1 MSASARSPLPICHPH
16 STPARSIMFLLDPE
30 TGLPPY
36 RQITQQV
43 KRALRLGRLLPG
55 DRLPTAVT
63 VAATIGVSIN
73 TVHRAYRDL
82 QSQGV
87 VESHSRGGTYVRSQP
102 FSASTSATQHAVESL
117 EAWVAEARAD
127 GLDAATIADLLDSTA
142 FGLSALSHD
151 HATG

>member
-1 MSASARSPLPICHPH
+1 VALMTFRVD
-16 STPARSIMFLLDPE
+16 PAA
-30 TGLPPY
+30 GLPPY

-63 VAATIGVSIN
+63 VAATVGVSIN

-87 VESHSRGGTYVRSQP
+87 VESRSRGGTYVQSHP
-102 FSASTSATQHAVESL
+102 NLAPTSTTRHAVEGL
-117 EAWVAEARAD
+117 EAWVAEAQAD
-127 GLDAATIADLLDSTA
+127 GLDDATIADLLDSTA
-142 FGLSALSHD
+142 FGLTAAGPHNVA
-151 HATG
+151 HAAQA